1 MGGRPMLGVV
11 PLLEADPWFAG
22 LPPACRGWLA
32 AAARQQKLADGEHA
46 YRIGDPPGGLY
57 RVLSGEVRLVSY
69 PETGRRL
76 VNLVARAG
84 RWFGE
89 LSILDDGPR
98 PHDAIATGRSLV
110 LHIPLADIHA
120 MAQANRALYQHIALL
135 TCQQHRATID
145 HIGLMLLRSPPARLA
160 HILLTMAGE
169 APCRRFVRI
178 NREDLACRIGMPRRS
193 LSRLL
198 ESAEQ
203 IGLIRTIHGR
213 IEILNLEGLSS
224 LT

>member
-1 MGGRPMLGVV
+1 MLGVV

-32 AAARQQKLADGEHA
+32 AAARQQKLADGERA
-46 YRIGDPPGGLY
+46 YQIGDPPGGLY

-69 PETGRRL
+69 PETGRQL
-76 VNLVARAG
+76 VNLVARVG

-89 LSILDDGPR
+89 LSILDGGPR
-98 PHDAIATGRSLV
+98 PHDAIAAGRSLV
-110 LHIPLADIHA
+110 LHIPLADIVA
-120 MAQANRALYQHIALL
+120 MAQANPALYRHIALL

-160 HILLTMAGE
+160 HILLTLAGE
-169 APCRRFVRI
+169 GPCRGHVRI

-198 ESAEQ
+198 EEAEQ
-203 IGLIRTIHGR
+203 TGLIRTIHGR
-213 IEILNLEGLSS
+213 IEILNLEGLAS